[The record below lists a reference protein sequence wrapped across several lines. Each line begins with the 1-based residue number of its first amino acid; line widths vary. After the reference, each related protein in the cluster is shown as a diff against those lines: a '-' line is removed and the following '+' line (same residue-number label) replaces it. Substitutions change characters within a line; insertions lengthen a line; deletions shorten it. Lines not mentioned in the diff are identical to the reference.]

1 LAVTTK
7 IKFQTDRINFRKVS
21 TEDLNDIHE
30 LHSLPETDKFNTLGI
45 PETPQETEKIINDW
59 CLRQNAKPQT
69 SYVFCLDL
77 VDTKQFI
84 GLLALIIGK
93 PNYKTAE
100 VWYKIHSN
108 HWGKGYAT
116 EALSKLIYFGFN
128 DLGLHRIEA
137 GCAVEN
143 IASIKVLEKVGMT
156 KEGIKRK
163 KLPIRGEWKD
173 NYFYAI
179 LDEDFFGVK

>member
-1 LAVTTK
+1 MK
-7 IKFQTDRINFRKVS
+7 IQTDRLYFRQVS
-21 TEDLNDIHE
+21 TDDIINIHE

-45 PETPQETEKIINDW
+45 PETIQVTEKVINDW
-59 CLRQNAKPQT
+59 LVGQNAKPQT
-69 SYVFCLDL
+69 SYTFCLDL

-84 GLLALIIGK
+84 GLIALNIGK

-100 VWYKIHSN
+100 VWFKIHKDFWS
-108 HWGKGYAT
+108 KGYTT
-116 EALSKLIYFGFN
+116 EALTKLIELGFN
-128 DLGLHRIEA
+128 DLALHRIEA

-143 IASIKVLEKVGMT
+143 IASSKVLEKVGMK
-156 KEGIKRK
+156 KEGMKRK

-179 LDEDFFGVK
+179 LDEDFFDIK